1 MNFSALAAGSVRAF
15 PQLPCALFLYR
26 CMRIS
31 LLSFLLI
38 AFTAQLLTAANAK
51 AQRLNGQTV
60 RMALK
65 DASLLDAFKQIEGQ
79 TGFRFMYRKSDVGH
93 IRHISFSEGKHN
105 LAAVLEQLLQP
116 HALSFR
122 QMDNKILIQ
131 PAPAVPR
138 ADSSFSITGRVTG
151 DDGNPVIGATIMVK
165 GTGRGAITNE
175 DGQFTVIVNEGA
187 VLVVTSLGYRQMEF
201 PVKDRS
207 VLALQLPLQTGG
219 SRLNEVIVVG
229 YGTQQKRELSGSIG
243 KVGAL
248 KPEENMVN
256 NPISALQGRV
266 AGLAV
271 TNTGAAP
278 GSMPNFSIRGVQTV
292 QSNVTGSGSNPL
304 IVVDG
309 LVIDAPPVGDNANF
323 SMFNLNPQDIASMEV
338 LKDAASAAMYGAR
351 GAQGVILIT
360 TKKGSFGAKPVINLN
375 AYAGANSSHFS
386 YRPLNSAEYAM
397 MFKEAR
403 QNRIGDIDRRL
414 AGTIDPSEAAA
425 LRNEKQVLGLQM
437 DELKMGK
444 DDINWLDRVTPRNGA
459 LNNIQ
464 LSVAGGS
471 SQTSYYFSFG
481 KYGEASAT
489 GNGRLDRYSGKLALT
504 QKVNRWLK
512 AGMDVSI
519 SKVKYDGLQDAIGN
533 GISARPDTPD
543 SIKTNPDGT
552 WDYWHGFQEHP
563 YAMLDYYYQNEKDN
577 WNYTGNFFA
586 EATLSKNFSF
596 RSMVAGS
603 RSESNLVEFMSPVSY
618 GGLGTKG
625 DYTETG
631 NRGMRYT
638 LNNVLTYRFN
648 YSRLKADALL
658 GQEFTGNQYRIG
670 TKNLQGFPMI
680 QPLWKPTN
688 ASVSTNF
695 YNNANRFY
703 EEYSESYFVRSNM
716 AWDGKYLLSLSLRR
730 DGTSKLKNNR
740 QAWFPAI
747 SGGWIISDEDFLRGN
762 KLLNYLKL
770 RSSFGITGNIRPVGH
785 YDTRDLVNSLLYLN
799 EPALRLNTM
808 LGNPDLKWE
817 RTKQHDIG
825 LETRFFDN
833 RLSITAEYYVKK
845 TDGLLTSRQIPWSS
859 GGFISQRVNLGAM
872 TNRGVDLAVSLSSK
886 PGDFHWEVSAVANIN
901 RNRVT
906 ELRDSTM
913 GYGVYFPGSPSGVLR
928 IGQPLG
934 LLQLYQS
941 QGVDPQTGDMIYAD
955 LNKDGII
962 NQLDMVYIP
971 IAQPK
976 INGGVTVDL
985 GWKGFSLNTQFAFN
999 IGNKIYN
1006 FSEQYYRNYDF
1017 DIWTGV
1023 VSNKPTWV
1031 LDRWQKPGDKADY
1044 PRAIVGEHGAGRTND
1059 WNLLPSTQFLYS
1071 GSYLRCRNVTLA
1083 YSLPNSLIGKAGFQQ
1098 VRVYAATQNLFTIK
1112 DKRLNADDPE
1122 QALESG
1128 LQQNVAPLPRA
1139 ISFGIDL
1146 RF

>member
-15 PQLPCALFLYR
+15 PRLPVAPFLYR

-38 AFTAQLLTAANAK
+38 AITAQILTAATAK
-51 AQRLNGQTV
+51 AQRLDGQTV
-60 RMALK
+60 SMSLK
-65 DASLLDAFKQIEGQ
+65 DAPLLEAFKQIESQ
-79 TGFRFMYRKSDVGH
+79 TAFRFMYRKSDVGH
-93 IRHISFSEGKHN
+93 IRHLSLPEGKRN
-105 LAAVLEQLLQP
+105 LAAVLEQLLSP

-122 QMDNKILIQ
+122 QVDNKILIQ
-131 PAPAVPR
+131 PAPQPV
-138 ADSSFSITGRVTG
+138 ADTSFVAQGRVLG
-151 DDGNPVIGATIMVK
+151 DDGNPVIGATVIVK

-175 DGQFTVIVNEGA
+175 DGQFSVSASEGE
-187 VLVVTSLGYRQMEF
+187 VLVITSLGYRQMEF

-207 VLALQLPLQTGG
+207 PMVLQLPLQSGG

-266 AGLAV
+266 AGLSV
-271 TNTGAAP
+271 SNTGSTP
-278 GSMPNFSIRGVQTV
+278 GSMPNFTIRGVQTI
-292 QSNVTGSGSNPL
+292 QNNVTGTGSNPL

-309 LVIDAPPVGDNANF
+309 LVIDAGPAGDNANF

-338 LKDAASAAMYGAR
+338 LKDAASAAIYGAR

-360 TKKGSFGAKPVINLN
+360 TKKGSFGARPVVNLN
-375 AYAGANSSHFS
+375 AYTGYNMSSFS
-386 YRPLNSAEYAM
+386 YRPLNSGEYAM

-403 QNRIGDIDRRL
+403 TNRISDIDKRL
-414 AGTIDPSEAAA
+414 AGNIDPTEAAS
-425 LRNEKQVLGLQM
+425 LRGEKDMLTLQINELQ
-437 DELKMGK
+437 MGK
-444 DDINWLDRVTPRNGA
+444 DDINWLDRVKPSRA
-459 LNNIQ
+459 PLSNIQ

-471 SQTSYYFSFG
+471 NQTSYYFSFG
-481 KYGEASAT
+481 KFGEANAV
-489 GNGRLDRYSGKLALT
+489 GDGRLDRYTGKLALT

-512 AGMDVSI
+512 AGMDVAI
-519 SKVKYDGLQDAIGN
+519 SKVKYDGLAEALGA

-543 SIKTNPDGT
+543 SIKTNPNGT

-563 YAMLDYYYQNEKDN
+563 LGALRFFHDNTKDN

-596 RSMVAGS
+596 RSMIAGS
-603 RSESNLVEFMSPVSY
+603 RSESNLVEFMSPFSY

-625 DYTETG
+625 DYKETQNNG
-631 NRGMRYT
+631 LRYT
-638 LNNVLTYRFN
+638 LNNVLTYRFT
-648 YSRLKADALL
+648 YSALKADVLL
-658 GQEFTGNQYRIG
+658 GQEFTGNQYRVG
-670 TKNLQGFPMI
+670 VKNLQGFPMI
-680 QPLWKPTN
+680 EGLWKPAN
-688 ASVSTNF
+688 ASISTNF
-695 YNNANRFY
+695 YNSGNRFY
-703 EEYSESYFVRSNM
+703 EEYSESYFLRSNM
-716 AWDGKYLLSLSLRR
+716 SWEGKYLLSLSLRR

-740 QAWFPAI
+740 QAWFPAV

-762 KLLNYLKL
+762 KTLSYLKL
-770 RSSFGITGNIRPVGH
+770 RSSFGITGNIRPLGH
-785 YDTRDLVNSLLYLN
+785 YDTQDLVNSVLYLN
-799 EPALRLNTM
+799 EPALRLNTV
-808 LGNPDLKWE
+808 LGNPDLRWE

-825 LETRFFDN
+825 LETRFFNN

-859 GGFISQRVNLGAM
+859 GGFTSQRVNLGAM
-872 TNRGVDLAVSLSSK
+872 TNRGLDLAVSLSGK
-886 PGDFHWEVSAVANIN
+886 PGAFHWEVSAVANIN

-913 GYGVYFPGSPSGVLR
+913 GFGVYYPGSPAGVLR
-928 IGQPLG
+928 IGQPVG

-941 QGVDPQTGDMIYAD
+941 QGVDPQTGDLVYAD
-955 LNKDGII
+955 TNKDGVI
-962 NQLDMVYIP
+962 NQLDMVYVP
-971 IAQPK
+971 VAQPK
-976 INGGVTVDL
+976 LNGGFTVDL
-985 GWKGFSLNTQFAFN
+985 GWKGFSLNTQLAFN
-999 IGNKIYN
+999 FGNKIYN
-1006 FSEQYYRNYDF
+1006 FSEQFYRNYDF

-1023 VSNKPTWV
+1023 VNNKPTWV
-1031 LDRWQKPGDKADY
+1031 LDRWQKPGDQARY
-1044 PRAIVGEHGAGRTND
+1044 PRAVVGEHGAGRTND
-1059 WNLLPSTQFLYS
+1059 WNLMPSTHYLYS
-1071 GSYLRCRNVTLA
+1071 GSFLRCRNVTLA
-1083 YSLPNSLIGKAGFQQ
+1083 YNLPNTLISKAGLQQ

-1122 QALESG
+1122 QGLESG

-1139 ISFGIDL
+1139 VSFGIDL